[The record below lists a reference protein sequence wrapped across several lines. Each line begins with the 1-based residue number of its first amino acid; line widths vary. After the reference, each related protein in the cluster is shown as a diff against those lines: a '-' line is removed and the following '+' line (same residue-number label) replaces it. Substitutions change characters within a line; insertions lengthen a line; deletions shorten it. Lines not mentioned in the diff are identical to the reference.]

1 MEIGKMSIVFEI
13 ELTRKTTGKPMSI
26 ARAEVMITVANFTLE
41 ELLAKTL
48 WWYSASLL
56 KIYSKG
62 LLYKFHLEFKRD
74 ILLRLYMR

>member
-1 MEIGKMSIVFEI
+1 MSIVFEI

-48 WWYSASLL
+48 
-56 KIYSKG
+56 
-62 LLYKFHLEFKRD
+62 
-74 ILLRLYMR
+74 